1 MKHGI
6 DTVEVVSGPTP
17 VLDVSS
23 AIVGAFGTATIAA
36 PGSIV
41 KTLSYDEAK
50 ELLGAGSLLDAL
62 RRIYRYSERAT
73 VISYV
78 TMAAPSEAKAVA
90 HAQDEKEPV
99 KKATSSKKAAEA
111 LPDVAVLNASSKEEN
126 VKLQEEARLERMK
139 AADPELAAFIN
150 ALPLIRKT
158 QAILGFMPKIF
169 IAPGLIDKEGAA
181 SQAVAAIRKT
191 RGMWITEPPAAST
204 KEQAKAY
211 ANGISDYRAACYYPR
226 LKVLQEDGSSALDW
240 AAPSYAGLIVQM
252 DKNMTGEPIETG
264 YWCSPSNLKLV
275 DAVASEFDYEYL
287 PNDSDCDVIELNSAG
302 IVTTINFN
310 GLRAFGN
317 RNTAYPSK
325 SDVMTFTA
333 WRRTMDVIEEAIEKF
348 AMQYLDRP
356 MFTTPDDLANT
367 LIGRVA
373 ESVNDY
379 LRGKIGESLVYG
391 ECFIKQEH
399 NPLSNLMQGKVK
411 FHYKATPAMVME
423 AIEFEAEIYS
433 KGLEDALSQ
442 LLGSN
447 S

>member
-1 MKHGI
+1 MKHGV

-23 AIVGAFGTATIAA
+23 AIVGAFGTATTAA

-50 ELLGAGSLLDAL
+50 EKLGAGSLLDAL
-62 RRIYRYSERAT
+62 RRVYQYSERAT

-78 TMAAPSEAKAVA
+78 TMATLSGASAKS
-90 HAQDEKEPV
+90 
-99 KKATSSKKAAEA
+99 SSKAKSESHEG
-111 LPDVAVLNASSKEEN
+111 VAVLNASNKEEN
-126 VKLQEEARLERMK
+126 AKLQDEVRLERMK
-139 AADPELAAFIN
+139 AADPELAAFIDT
-150 ALPLIRKT
+150 LPLIRKT

-191 RGMWITEPPAAST
+191 RGMWITEPPADST

-240 AAPSYAGLIVQM
+240 AAPSYAGLMVQM

-287 PNDSDCDVIELNSAG
+287 PNDSDCDVIELNAAG

-356 MFTTPDDLANT
+356 MFTSPDDLANT

>member
-1 MKHGI
+1 MKHGV

-23 AIVGAFGTATIAA
+23 AIIGAFGTATIAA

-62 RRIYRYSERAT
+62 RRVYKYSERAT

-78 TMAAPSEAKAVA
+78 LPPPIDTNPQSERR
-90 HAQDEKEPV
+90 
-99 KKATSSKKAAEA
+99 KKTAEA
-111 LPDVAVLNASSKEEN
+111 LSDVAVLNASSEEEN

-240 AAPSYAGLIVQM
+240 AAPSYAGLMVQM

-287 PNDSDCDVIELNSAG
+287 PNDSDCDVIELNAAG

-356 MFTTPDDLANT
+356 MFTSPDDLANT